1 MEKIKMERFTL
12 IEPFR
17 TRSRLVLTFLIH
29 IIPFL
34 STFCYPKKNIK
45 KLYIGFYMLID
56 GHGRKVD
63 YIRISVTER
72 CNCRCQYCMP
82 EKPFS
87 WVPKENL
94 LSFEELFLF
103 VKVAI
108 DEGVT
113 KIRLTGGEPLLREN
127 LDSFIKMISDYKPDI
142 DLALTTNAYLLPE
155 AAQRLKDAGLKRLNI
170 SLDSLKSDV
179 AAKIAGKDV
188 LGKVLE
194 GIDKAL
200 EVGLK
205 VKINMVP
212 LKGINDGEILDI
224 LAYCK
229 ERNIKVRFI
238 EYMENRHADQTLKG
252 MHGKEILEKVK
263 EGHTI
268 HALGRE
274 GASPSFNYALEDG
287 TEFGLIDPHKH
298 DFCENCN
305 RIRLTAEGNLIPC
318 LYFDEA
324 MSIAESVKKGDIQG
338 AADVLAQVLKDKPKE
353 NRWSEYNPNEEK
365 EISTRAFYETGG

>member
-1 MEKIKMERFTL
+1 
-12 IEPFR
+12 
-17 TRSRLVLTFLIH
+17 
-29 IIPFL
+29 
-34 STFCYPKKNIK
+34 
-45 KLYIGFYMLID
+45 MLID
-56 GHGRKVD
+56 GHGRTVN
-63 YIRISVTER
+63 YLRISVTER
-72 CNCRCQYCMP
+72 CNFRCQYCMP

-113 KIRLTGGEPLLREN
+113 KIRLTGGEPLLRED
-127 LDSFIKMISDYKPDI
+127 LDKFIKMISDYKPDI
-142 DLALTTNAYLLPE
+142 DLALTTNAFLLPDS
-155 AAQRLKDAGLKRLNI
+155 AQRLKDAGLKRLNI
-170 SLDSLKSDV
+170 SLDSLRADV
-179 AAKIAGKDV
+179 AAKVAGKDV
-188 LGKVLE
+188 LPQVLK
-194 GIDKAL
+194 GIEKAL

-205 VKINMVP
+205 IKINMVP

-224 LAYCK
+224 LEYCNA
-229 ERNIKVRFI
+229 RNIKVRFI
-238 EYMENRHADQTLKG
+238 EYMENRHADQSLKG

-263 EGHTI
+263 EKYHI
-268 HALGRE
+268 KALGRE
-274 GASPSFNYALEDG
+274 GASPSFNYLIQETG
-287 TEFGLIDPHKH
+287 YEFGLIDPHKH

-353 NRWSEYNPNEEK
+353 NRWSEENPNEEK
-365 EISTRAFYETGG
+365 EISARAFYETGG